1 MTEGIVEFDD
11 WQKLDLRVGQI
22 IEVEDIEGA
31 DKLYKIVIDVGSD
44 TEDEKSSVPK
54 TSERASAHETV
65 KEVLGKR
72 TVCAGLKQYYSKED
86 LMNKRVI
93 LFVNLTPRKMRG
105 IESQGMILAAVSDN
119 ESKVR
124 LIQPDAEIEVGSRV
138 M

>member
-1 MTEGIVEFDD
+1 MTEGIVEFND
-11 WQKLDLRVGQI
+11 WNKLDLRVGQI
-22 IEVEDIEGA
+22 VEVENIESA
-31 DKLYKIVIDVGSD
+31 DKLYKMVIDIR
-44 TEDEKSSVPK
+44 
-54 TSERASAHETV
+54 SE
-65 KEVLGKR
+65 KR

-105 IESQGMILAAVSDN
+105 IESQGMILAAVSDD

-124 LIQPDAEIEVGSRV
+124 LIQPDAEIEVGSKV